1 MAEPDVDLNLDD
13 LRVMS
18 AHLGAFVTEFEN
30 IDSTTDDVQD
40 AVGRPAN
47 DGRLRQRVGDFESG
61 WDGNREV
68 ILESL
73 TNVHDH
79 IKAIVDGFAEA
90 DLTMAG
96 DGQ

>member
-18 AHLGAFVTEFEN
+18 SHLGSFVTEFEN
-30 IDSTTDDVQD
+30 IEDSTDDVQD
-40 AVGRPAN
+40 AVGRPTG
-47 DGRLRQRVGDFESG
+47 DHRLRQRVGDFESG

-73 TNVHDH
+73 TNVHEH
-79 IKAIVDGFAEA
+79 IKAIVDGFAET
-90 DLTMAG
+90 DVKMAG
-96 DGQ
+96 DDR